1 MQSAHAGHPSP
12 DQILPRGADPTQA
25 DTPSA
30 RKNRRSARQ
39 RHSLAAVQEG
49 PAACIARA
57 WLPDRVSDQTTLGA
71 ITRVARGLGTD
82 LAWYEPV
89 GR

>member
-1 MQSAHAGHPSP
+1 
-12 DQILPRGADPTQA
+12 
-25 DTPSA
+25 
-30 RKNRRSARQ
+30 
-39 RHSLAAVQEG
+39 VQEG